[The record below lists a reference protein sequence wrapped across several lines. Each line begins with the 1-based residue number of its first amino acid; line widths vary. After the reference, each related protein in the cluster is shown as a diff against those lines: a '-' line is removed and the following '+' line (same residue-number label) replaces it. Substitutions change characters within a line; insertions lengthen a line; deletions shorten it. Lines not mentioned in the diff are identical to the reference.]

1 MVDDDD
7 EEEEECSAIVDAVE
21 DDAWFERR
29 GLGVANALMMMDGS
43 SWIRRRMRERMIL
56 VSDFIVSVSFELPAI
71 LFYLNHLTT
80 TTMFMFSHALIAT
93 LLLH

>member
-1 MVDDDD
+1 MIVVDEE
-7 EEEEECSAIVDAVE
+7 EEEEECSGTIVV
-21 DDAWFERR
+21 DDDDGWFERR

-43 SWIRRRMRERMIL
+43 WIRRMRERIL

>member
-1 MVDDDD
+1 MEDDDG
-7 EEEEECSAIVDAVE
+7 
-21 DDAWFERR
+21 WFERR

-56 VSDFIVSVSFELPAI
+56 VSDFIVFSASFVLPAI

-80 TTMFMFSHALIAT
+80 TTMFCSLMH
-93 LLLH
+93 